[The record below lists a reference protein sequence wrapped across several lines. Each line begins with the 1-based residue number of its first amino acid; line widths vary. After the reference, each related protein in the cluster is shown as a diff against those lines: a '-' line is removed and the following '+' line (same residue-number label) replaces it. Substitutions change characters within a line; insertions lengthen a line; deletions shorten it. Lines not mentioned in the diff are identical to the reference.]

1 MTGPVE
7 WRFRQSDGSWL
18 HAELLATNLLDDQTV
33 RGIVLN
39 TRDVSERKR
48 LEQQLTHQAFH
59 DPLTGLANRAL
70 FRDRVSHALALAQR
84 EGRPITVLFLD
95 LDDFKKVND
104 SLGHAEGDRLL
115 DRRGGALPVVRPRG
129 RHRGPP
135 RRRRVR
141 HPDRARR
148 RTPTDA
154 PALAR
159 AARRRRWPT
168 RSR

>member
-1 MTGPVE
+1 M
-7 WRFRQSDGSWL
+7 
-18 HAELLATNLLDDQTV
+18 

-48 LEQQLTHQAFH
+48 LEQQLLHQAFH

-70 FRDRVSHALALAQR
+70 FRDRVEPRARARAAASGSA
-84 EGRPITVLFLD
+84 ITVLFLD

-115 DRRGGALPVVRPRG
+115 VVGGRAVPLLRPRG
-129 RHRGPP
+129 RHRGPA

-141 HPDRARR
+141 A
-148 RTPTDA
+148 
-154 PALAR
+154 
-159 AARRRRWPT
+159 
-168 RSR
+168 S